1 VEVGAAEDEDVLA
14 EVQLVDDPAEVQ
26 VPTHAGLRIEVDHAK
41 DRPTILRV
49 AIPIAV
55 VLIVTIPIA
64 AVLIV
69 AIPIAVV
76 LIVAIP
82 IAAEETVAVVDAGNL
97 ALANLRL

>member
-1 VEVGAAEDEDVLA
+1 MEVGAAEDEDVLA

-69 AIPIAVV
+69 AIPIA
-76 LIVAIP
+76 
-82 IAAEETVAVVDAGNL
+82 AEETVAVVDAGNL

>member
-1 VEVGAAEDEDVLA
+1 MEVGAAEDEDVLA

-55 VLIVTIPIA
+55 VLIV
-64 AVLIV
+64 
-69 AIPIAVV
+69 
-76 LIVAIP
+76 AIP